1 MSNLTI
7 KARLTLLGSGT
18 VVLLSAMI
26 GLVFFQSRDILNNQ
40 VNATGLEAAPNL
52 AQQVNQYLSK
62 LEAIVVN
69 TREVAIRLHQEHGA
83 QTDDA
88 MQPMMVQLLEANKP
102 LGVLD
107 VYMGLEADGKFAD
120 GSKWAEPGD
129 YDCRT
134 RSWYKEAVEA
144 GKPTLTTPYID
155 GITKKLVVSLVAP
168 AKVDGKLIGVVG
180 IDVDLEV
187 LSNLVTSQK
196 LLGEGYA
203 FLVDAKGL
211 VLVHHNKDIVLK
223 ENVTVPSASINPGL
237 VEVGKLMLSQQ
248 VGFGDYEF
256 QGEVRRTFYAP
267 AGRGL
272 VVALVFPKSAMDALV
287 NSLAMRQLLAGAVA
301 IVLMVVMLALMAK
314 SIVKPIHGVSQTLER
329 IGRLD
334 LTRDESLNWL
344 TAQKAQKTEI
354 GLMVRSLESL
364 QEALRD
370 SVRSIKD
377 EADRTA
383 ASAESLAA
391 LSEESVASMEEV
403 KASVDHVAS
412 LSESNSAALQQTNA
426 GIEEVSSGASTA
438 AHAASD
444 GAEASGRTTSL
455 SEEAVTQVNGV
466 VTEMNTVGEKSR
478 LSAERLRKVAESVS
492 SISGFVATIR
502 SIADQTNLL
511 ALNAAI
517 EAARAGEAGR
527 GFAVVAEEVRKL
539 AEESA
544 GAAKEVET
552 LITSLQTDTKG
563 SLEVTEESGK
573 VLEGTIA
580 KAHEAQAKL
589 QEALAQIA
597 RVNDA
602 MQNIAATSEEQ
613 AAASGEMAQGI
624 DQATK
629 STIQVVETIESIRH
643 STEET
648 AHASESVAQESQKLA
663 EGAEHLKRLLARFVL
678 DQEAGTIKS
687 LGSGR

>member
-1 MSNLTI
+1 MTI
-7 KARLTLLGSGT
+7 KAKLGLLAAG
-18 VVLLSAMI
+18 VVGLLAIMI

-52 AQQVNQYLSK
+52 AQQVNQYLGK

-69 TREVAIRLHQEHGA
+69 TREAAIRLHQEHGA

-196 LLGEGYA
+196 LFGEGFGY
-203 FLVDAKGL
+203 LVDAKGL

-589 QEALAQIA
+589 QEALGQIA

-663 EGAEHLKRLLARFVL
+663 EGAEHLKRLLARFIL
-678 DQEAGTIKS
+678 DQETGTIKS

>member
-1 MSNLTI
+1 MTI
-7 KARLTLLGSGT
+7 KAKLGLLAAG
-18 VVLLSAMI
+18 VVGLLAIMI

-52 AQQVNQYLSK
+52 AQQVNQYLGK

-69 TREVAIRLHQEHGA
+69 TREAAIRLHQEHGA

-120 GSKWAEPGD
+120 GTKWAEPGD

-196 LLGEGYA
+196 LFGEGFGY
-203 FLVDAKGL
+203 LVDAKGL

-344 TAQKAQKTEI
+344 TTQKDQKTEI
-354 GLMVRSLESL
+354 GLMVRSLASL
-364 QEALRD
+364 QETLGD
-370 SVRSIKD
+370 SVRSIRD

-403 KASVDHVAS
+403 KASVDQVAS
-412 LSESNSAALQQTNA
+412 LAESNSAALQQTNA
-426 GIEEVSSGASTA
+426 GIEEVSSGANTA
-438 AHAASD
+438 ANAAGE
-444 GAEASGRTTSL
+444 GAEAARLTHTL
-455 SEEAVTQVNGV
+455 SEETARQVGEAVE
-466 VTEMNTVGEKSR
+466 EMNRVGVQSQATGDR
-478 LSAERLRKVAESVS
+478 IRKVAESVS

-552 LITSLQTDTKG
+552 LIAPLQGHTRD
-563 SLEVTEESGK
+563 SLESVGESGRS
-573 VLEGTIA
+573 LETAIA
-580 KAHEAQAKL
+580 RIHETQAKL
-589 QEALAQIA
+589 QEALGQIA
-597 RVNDA
+597 RVNEA
-602 MQNIAATSEEQ
+602 MQNIAATSQEQ
-613 AAASGEMAQGI
+613 AAASEEMAQSI
-624 DQATK
+624 DLATK
-629 STIQVVETIESIRH
+629 STFQVVETIGSIRQ
-643 STEET
+643 STGET
-648 AHASESVAQESQKLA
+648 ARASESVAQESQKLA

>member
-1 MSNLTI
+1 MTI
-7 KARLTLLGSGT
+7 KAKLGLLAAG
-18 VVLLSAMI
+18 VVGLLAIMI

-52 AQQVNQYLSK
+52 AQQVNQYLGK

-69 TREVAIRLHQEHGA
+69 TREAAIRLHQEHGA

-120 GSKWAEPGD
+120 GTKWAEPGD

-196 LLGEGYA
+196 LFGEGFGY
-203 FLVDAKGL
+203 LVDAKGL

-589 QEALAQIA
+589 QEALGQIA

>member
-1 MSNLTI
+1 MTI
-7 KARLTLLGSGT
+7 KAKLGLLAAG
-18 VVLLSAMI
+18 VVGLLAIMI

-40 VNATGLEAAPNL
+40 VNTTGLETAPNL
-52 AQQVNQYLSK
+52 AQQVNQYLGK

-69 TREVAIRLHQEHGA
+69 TREAAIRLHQEHGA

-120 GSKWAEPGD
+120 GTKWAEPGD

-196 LLGEGYA
+196 LFGEGFGY
-203 FLVDAKGL
+203 LVDAKGL

-466 VTEMNTVGEKSR
+466 VTEMNNVGEKAR
-478 LSAERLRKVAESVS
+478 LSADRLRMVAESVS

-589 QEALAQIA
+589 QEALGQIA

-663 EGAEHLKRLLARFVL
+663 EGAEHLKRLLARFIL
-678 DQEAGTIKS
+678 DQETGTIKS

>member
-1 MSNLTI
+1 MTI
-7 KARLTLLGSGT
+7 KAKLGLLAAG
-18 VVLLSAMI
+18 VVGLLAIMI

-52 AQQVNQYLSK
+52 AQQVNQYLGK

-69 TREVAIRLHQEHGA
+69 TREAAIRLHQEHGA

-196 LLGEGYA
+196 LFGEGFGY
-203 FLVDAKGL
+203 LVDAKGL

-502 SIADQTNLL
+502 SIADQTNPWPSTPPS
-511 ALNAAI
+511 
-517 EAARAGEAGR
+517 RRPGR
-527 GFAVVAEEVRKL
+527 GKRDGDSPWWRRKC
-539 AEESA
+539 
-544 GAAKEVET
+544 
-552 LITSLQTDTKG
+552 
-563 SLEVTEESGK
+563 
-573 VLEGTIA
+573 
-580 KAHEAQAKL
+580 
-589 QEALAQIA
+589 
-597 RVNDA
+597 
-602 MQNIAATSEEQ
+602 
-613 AAASGEMAQGI
+613 ASWRRSPPGPPRRWRPSSPPSRRTPRAPW
-624 DQATK
+624 
-629 STIQVVETIESIRH
+629 R
-643 STEET
+643 
-648 AHASESVAQESQKLA
+648 
-663 EGAEHLKRLLARFVL
+663 
-678 DQEAGTIKS
+678 
-687 LGSGR
+687 